1 MTVDVHA
8 HALSEQ
14 FLRSLTRQPVG
25 ALAGVDLG
33 GGRYGIRRAGQPT
46 ASLDPNLFDLPRR
59 LDSLT
64 RRGVARQLFGPSP
77 GFLAWQDGAA
87 TIELTR
93 ALHAQSLVMAAEAG
107 GLMEPMALP
116 ALGEPDRVAPELE
129 RAVRE
134 YGFRSVML
142 PSSAGPV
149 ALDDARFADLFAVFE
164 RLELLVFMHP
174 TSGFP
179 NERFG
184 INGMNVLLGWP
195 FETTLAVTRLVF
207 GGVLHR
213 HPGLKL
219 VLAHGGG
226 NLAFLRGR
234 LNAAYEATGWEAHP
248 YYRAQIDRPPTDY
261 LDRLYYDTCTL
272 SPDSTRFL
280 IQTMGVERVL
290 FGSDYPFDVG
300 DPEGGRARP
309 CLDAL
314 PPDARDK
321 VLRTNALRLLE
332 GAGTTLRGVS

>member
-14 FLRSLTRQPVG
+14 FLRGLERQPLG
-25 ALAGVDLG
+25 ALVGVNLG
-33 GGRYGIRRAGQPT
+33 GGRYAIRRGGQPA
-46 ASLDPNLFDLPRR
+46 ASLDPNLHDLPRR
-59 LDSLT
+59 LDSLR
-64 RRGVARQLFGPSP
+64 RRGVTRQLFGPSP

-87 TIELTR
+87 TVELTR
-93 ALHAQSLVMAAEAG
+93 ALHRQSLAIAAEAG

-116 ALGEPDRVAPELE
+116 ALGEPDQAAPELE
-129 RAVRE
+129 RAAGE
-134 YGFRSVML
+134 HGFRSVML

-149 ALDDARFADLFAVFE
+149 ALDDPRFADLFAAFE
-164 RLELLVFMHP
+164 RLGLLVFMHP

-213 HPGLKL
+213 HPALKL

-226 NLAFLRGR
+226 HLVFLRGR
-234 LNAAYEATGWEAHP
+234 LNAAYEATGWEANS

-280 IQTMGVERVL
+280 IETMGADRVL

-300 DPEGGRARP
+300 DPEGARARP
-309 CLDAL
+309 CLDEL
-314 PPDARDK
+314 PSEARDK
-321 VLRTNALRLLE
+321 VLRANALRLLD
-332 GAGTTLRGVS
+332 GAGTTLRRMS